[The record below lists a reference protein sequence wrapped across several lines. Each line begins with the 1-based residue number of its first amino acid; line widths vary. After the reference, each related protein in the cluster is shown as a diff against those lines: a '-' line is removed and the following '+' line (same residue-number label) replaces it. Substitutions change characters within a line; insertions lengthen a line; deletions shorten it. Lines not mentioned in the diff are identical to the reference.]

1 MLQTFLSVFILL
13 FTACKENIG
22 LGESI
27 DTKAPSLEIT
37 YPVQK
42 AVIMDYFYIGGNC
55 SDDKGVKNVQV
66 TLKKLGTVQETIGSY
81 PAEIKNGTEWFIK
94 FNEKDSEGLYP
105 LKDGSYIA
113 EVTAWDNAGQNSGTS
128 SISFDIDNTPPVFIA
143 TNPGV
148 TESSSRYAK
157 YG

>member
-1 MLQTFLSVFILL
+1 MNKKYVFVKRFSLFLSGFILL

-42 AVIMDYFYIGGNC
+42 AVIMDYFFIGGNC

-66 TLKKLGTVQETIGSY
+66 TLKKLDTVQETIGSY
-81 PAEIKNGTEWFIK
+81 PAEIKNGKEWYIK
-94 FNEKDSEGLYP
+94 FNEKDSDGYP

-113 EVTAWDNAGQNSGTS
+113 YVTAWDNAGQNSGTS
-128 SISFDIDNTPPVFIA
+128 SIVPS
-143 TNPGV
+143 
-148 TESSSRYAK
+148 
-157 YG
+157 